1 MNFLR
6 LFLSPRSRFDAWINA
21 TFGGDSFANSCT
33 RIRREKWR
41 GKKYRSRRT
50 TSPIGIF
57 VSIWLFQAE
66 DVLRYIYTRQRV
78 IKRSYVIDCANKH
91 LSDWEL
97 QLVSE
102 RDEITNAGYRDSN
115 FSKMHRQKKF
125 YVNIYIY
132 RTYLFILKKNR
143 TIFTDF
149 RIKNKSSILND
160 SMRNEY
166 RYRSSLPE
174 CYFEGVKGP

>member
-1 MNFLR
+1 MK
-6 LFLSPRSRFDAWINA
+6 
-21 TFGGDSFANSCT
+21 
-33 RIRREKWR
+33 REK
-41 GKKYRSRRT
+41 
-50 TSPIGIF
+50 
-57 VSIWLFQAE
+57 VSFEKDHESYWNICIDLTFSSG
-66 DVLRYIYTRQRV
+66 RCFTIYIYIYTRQRV

>member
-1 MNFLR
+1 MER
-6 LFLSPRSRFDAWINA
+6 EKEGPRVLLEYLYRFDFFKRKMFYDI
-21 TFGGDSFANSCT
+21 
-33 RIRREKWR
+33 
-41 GKKYRSRRT
+41 
-50 TSPIGIF
+50 
-57 VSIWLFQAE
+57 
-66 DVLRYIYTRQRV
+66 YIYTRQRV

-132 RTYLFILKKNR
+132 IPCVFIYIEKKSD
-143 TIFTDF
+143 DF
-149 RIKNKSSILND
+149 YGFSD
-160 SMRNEY
+160 
-166 RYRSSLPE
+166 
-174 CYFEGVKGP
+174 